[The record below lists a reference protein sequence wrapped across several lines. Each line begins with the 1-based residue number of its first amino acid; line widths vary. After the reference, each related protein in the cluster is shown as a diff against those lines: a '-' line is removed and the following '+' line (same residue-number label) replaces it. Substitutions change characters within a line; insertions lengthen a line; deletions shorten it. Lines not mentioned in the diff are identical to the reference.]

1 MVFTRREEASHEP
14 HWKVLLA
21 GLAEHHSLINKLS
34 QEGHEIQ
41 ITNRLVEACLCISS
55 DSYDLIIIDADG
67 KSAHVAAVCEWLT
80 QGSSGAEV
88 IVLPKWRSTAGT
100 AVNGTDSNPT

>member
-1 MVFTRREEASHEP
+1 MVFTGREEASREP

-21 GLAEHHSLINKLS
+21 GLAEHHSLIDRLLK
-34 QEGHEIQ
+34 EGHEIQ
-41 ITNRLVEACLCISS
+41 ATHGLVEACLCIAS
-55 DSYDLIIIDADG
+55 DSYDLIIIDAD
-67 KSAHVAAVCEWLT
+67 AHPTHVAACEWVA

-88 IVLPKWRSTAGT
+88 IVLTKLRSTAGT

>member
-1 MVFTRREEASHEP
+1 MVFTGREEASREL

-21 GLAEHHSLINKLS
+21 GLAEHHSLIDKLS

-41 ITNRLVEACLCISS
+41 ATHGLVEACLCIAS

-67 KSAHVAAVCEWLT
+67 RPAHVAAVCEWLA
-80 QGSSGAEV
+80 QGSSGAVV
-88 IVLPKWRSTAGT
+88 IVLTNWRSTAGT
-100 AVNGTDSNPT
+100 PVSETDSSPK